1 MEMKIGL
8 WIICALIFI
17 FDAYLIIKD
26 KKAKEEKSK
35 REELYNRLYERQ
47 ELFDRNLPRALID
60 SLKKNPLLADSFH
73 TGQKYEKE
81 YKFRE
86 AIEAYRECL
95 NNSDSPEEDKITL
108 NILIGNCYYFLSKL
122 KDAEK
127 HFKESLN
134 ISKRA
139 ENRIEK
145 LPAKSVALT
154 NIGIIY
160 TDSGKPEEAL
170 KLFQEALE
178 INKKNKYQEG
188 IANVFNNIGLAHSK
202 LRETDQALN
211 YYQKALKI
219 NKKIGYKE
227 GVATNL
233 GNIGLIYIT
242 LGKSEEALKY
252 YQEALE
258 VFIHMNAE
266 PRIEI
271 LLKLIK
277 IIEEEKKEK

>member
-1 MEMKIGL
+1 L
-8 WIICALIFI
+8 
-17 FDAYLIIKD
+17 
-26 KKAKEEKSK
+26 AK
-35 REELYNRLYERQ
+35 
-47 ELFDRNLPRALID
+47 
-60 SLKKNPLLADSFH
+60 
-73 TGQKYEKE
+73 
-81 YKFRE
+81 
-86 AIEAYRECL
+86 
-95 NNSDSPEEDKITL
+95 
-108 NILIGNCYYFLSKL
+108 
-122 KDAEK
+122 
-127 HFKESLN
+127 
-134 ISKRA
+134 
-139 ENRIEK
+139 
-145 LPAKSVALT
+145 
-154 NIGIIY
+154 
-160 TDSGKPEEAL
+160 GK
-170 KLFQEALE
+170 
-178 INKKNKYQEG
+178 INKNNKYQEG

-202 LRETDQALN
+202 LRETDQSLN

-242 LGKSEEALKY
+242 LGKSKEALKY